1 MNKKGFDYY
10 LEKEV
15 LDSYGRKPLELRLR
29 WLFMGNKLR
38 KHYSKESIKIQEKFR
53 KGEI

>member
-1 MNKKGFDYY
+1 MEKRGFDYY
-10 LEKEV
+10 LKEEILEK
-15 LDSYGRKPLELRLR
+15 YRKMSVEFRLK

-38 KHYSKESIKIQEKFR
+38 KYCPKETIKFQEKFR